1 MLRHLT
7 RMLAMCFMASGVA
20 GTAEAKQQVRALR
33 TEIRAFDARLYRRL
47 HLHPMIWGQRLL
59 GLLGTG
65 LNRRFYAWLGKTYNF
80 N

>member
-1 MLRHLT
+1 
-7 RMLAMCFMASGVA
+7 
-20 GTAEAKQQVRALR
+20 
-33 TEIRAFDARLYRRL
+33 
-47 HLHPMIWGQRLL
+47 MIWGQRLL